1 MSPTRSEYSK
11 LGLELVSLEDNRSR
25 TPKKPSMAEEK
36 KIDGAD
42 DPINLLLEQA
52 LTRQR
57 DEMMENFSHILKR
70 LPIASGASSSSDHF
84 EGTSPFKVQVNFDIP
99 VFEGQIDAEAL
110 EKWLTLLEGY
120 FSVHNFSDKEK
131 ITFALLKALP
141 HVKHWWET
149 YWEQSSTE
157 ESGIYGADPT
167 WDFFV
172 DAVKEQYY
180 PVGNYED
187 QYMRWTTLRQ
197 ERGQA
202 VSEFTNTF
210 HTLRTKLGI
219 KDSERHLVL
228 KYRGALHRY
237 IQTEMDFLDIS
248 SLGAAYRYAV
258 KIEQKFK
265 HQNKREFGSAN
276 PQQPKYDKDSPNK
289 QSPENQS
296 KTQEKKGHGKTKK
309 DTRKWCEFHKSPWHN
324 TDECRSKQSLVAEI
338 KDKEPN
344 LDSESDS
351 ENNGKRQIIDADPT
365 AIVATA
371 TIQPE
376 EPTDPEE
383 GEHLFHS
390 QMWVKGTPLHFIVDS
405 GSQKNLISAEVVK
418 QLGLSTTPHP
428 QPYNIGWLRQGRD
441 LRVNQQCRL
450 SYGIQ
455 PFKDEVLCDVAP
467 LDVCDVLLG
476 QPYMWK
482 RHAVYE
488 SRPRSV
494 IVTLGGHL
502 YRIPE
507 VVPTIVPP
515 KKCRK
520 VVSHT
525 AKFSFFTICSKGEQ
539 KDIATTTVS
548 PPAPSIQQKQV
559 DKVATKH
566 KNSFC
571 TPSSHVAQLVEQP
584 QLQQVHDRLP
594 QTKQRDVSNNTSSSP
609 RCRSS
614 KRFSLSPGNSTQWRP
629 LLPKEGGLIQV
640 DIGGHP
646 PFPTG
651 SKLFSGNFGNLLFL
665 AGFNFRGHFEGLNEG
680 FSRSRFSMIAKGMI
694 EPPK

>member
-1 MSPTRSEYSK
+1 
-11 LGLELVSLEDNRSR
+11 
-25 TPKKPSMAEEK
+25 
-36 KIDGAD
+36 
-42 DPINLLLEQA
+42 
-52 LTRQR
+52 
-57 DEMMENFSHILKR
+57 
-70 LPIASGASSSSDHF
+70 
-84 EGTSPFKVQVNFDIP
+84 
-99 VFEGQIDAEAL
+99 
-110 EKWLTLLEGY
+110 
-120 FSVHNFSDKEK
+120 
-131 ITFALLKALP
+131 
-141 HVKHWWET
+141 
-149 YWEQSSTE
+149 
-157 ESGIYGADPT
+157 
-167 WDFFV
+167 V

-197 ERGQA
+197 ERGQE
-202 VSEFTNTF
+202 VLEFTNTF
-210 HTLRTKLGI
+210 HTLHTKLGI

-228 KYRGALHRY
+228 KYHGALHRY

-248 SLGAAYRYAV
+248 SLGVAYRYVV

-265 HQNKREFGSAN
+265 HQNKWEFGSAN
-276 PQQPKYDKDSPNK
+276 PQQPKYDKDGPNK

-309 DTRKWCEFHKSPWHN
+309 DTRKWCEFHKIPWHN
-324 TDECRSKQSLVAEI
+324 TDECHSKQSLVAEI

-344 LDSESDS
+344 PDSKSDS
-351 ENNGKRQIIDADPT
+351 ENNGKGQIIDADPT

-405 GSQKNLISAEVVK
+405 GSQKNLISAEVIK

-441 LRVNQQCRL
+441 LHVSQQCRL

-482 RHAVYE
+482 HHVVYE

-494 IVTLGGHL
+494 IVSLGGHL

-539 KDIATTTVS
+539 KDTATTTAS
-548 PPAPSIQQKQV
+548 PQAPSIKQKQV
-559 DKVATKH
+559 DKVAAKR
-566 KNSFC
+566 KDSFC
-571 TPSSHVAQLVEQP
+571 TSSSHVARLVEWPQP
-584 QLQQVHDRLP
+584 QQVHDKLP
-594 QTKQRDVSNNTSSSP
+594 QTEQRDVSSKASSSP
-609 RCRSS
+609 RCRFN

-646 PFPTG
+646 PFSTG
-651 SKLFSGNFGNLLFL
+651 SKQFSGNFGNLLFL
-665 AGFNFRGHFEGLNEG
+665 AVFNFRGHFEGPNEG
-680 FSRSRFSMIAKGMI
+680 FSRSRFSMIYQRHD
-694 EPPK
+694 